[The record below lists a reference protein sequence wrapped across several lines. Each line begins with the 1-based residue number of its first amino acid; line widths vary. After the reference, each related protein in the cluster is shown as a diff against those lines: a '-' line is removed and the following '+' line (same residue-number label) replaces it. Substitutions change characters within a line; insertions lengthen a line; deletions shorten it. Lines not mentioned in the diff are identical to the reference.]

1 MDLFDKLY
9 QKAEEYSFNVESI
22 LFHELPREQR
32 GLWKDEIEQAYRE
45 GAKYGFRVAQD
56 QPGISIQSLQG

>member
-9 QKAEEYSFNVESI
+9 QKAEEYSFNIQSI
-22 LFHELPREQR
+22 LFHELPQEQR

-45 GAKYGFRVAQD
+45 GAKWGFGQAQQRQLD
-56 QPGISIQSLQG
+56 VKGIQG